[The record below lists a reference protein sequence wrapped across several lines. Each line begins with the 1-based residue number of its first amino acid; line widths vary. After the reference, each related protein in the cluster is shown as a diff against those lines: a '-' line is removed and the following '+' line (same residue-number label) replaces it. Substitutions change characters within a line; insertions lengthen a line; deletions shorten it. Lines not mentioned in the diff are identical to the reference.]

1 MDFNLSEEQT
11 AIQDSLKRYLA
22 KDYSFEHRRTLTKS
36 ALGHSEQAWATYAE
50 LGLLALPFS
59 EEAGGLGGNAI
70 DTMIISETLGTAL
83 ALEPFI
89 PSVVIAGSLVN
100 DIGNAAQRDALL
112 GGITQGTLLATLAHQ
127 EPGARYNVNHVATTA
142 KKDGDGWSLSGHKAV
157 VLAAPSAHKLLVSA
171 RTSGAAFD
179 ANGISLFVVD
189 AKAAGV
195 TIRPYGTQDG
205 QRAGDVI
212 LKDVKVAS
220 DALVGAVNQALPA
233 IEHAIDRGIAALCA
247 EAVGV
252 MTTLNAQTLEYLKNR
267 KQFDQPIG
275 KFQVLQHRMADM
287 AMAAE
292 YGRAMALLAAV
303 KVDEKDVAERR
314 RHVSAAKAY
323 VGQSARTVGQGA
335 VQMHGGMG
343 VTDELMAAH
352 LFKRLTVI
360 NATLGDVDH
369 HLGKFSDSLLVA

>member
-22 KDYSFEHRRTLTKS
+22 KDYSFEQRRAIVKG
-36 ALGHSEQAWATYAE
+36 AVGHSEQAWATYAE

-59 EEAGGLGGNAI
+59 EAAGGLGGNAI
-70 DTMIISETLGTAL
+70 DTMVIAETLGTAL
-83 ALEPFI
+83 AVEPFI
-89 PSVVIAGSLVN
+89 PSVVISGSLLN
-100 DIGNAAQRDALL
+100 DIGSPAQRDTLL
-112 GGITQGTLLATLAHQ
+112 SGIMGGTLLATLAHQ

-171 RTSGAAFD
+171 RTSGSAFD
-179 ANGISLFVVD
+179 ANGVSLFVVD
-189 AKAAGV
+189 AKASGV

-212 LKDVKVAS
+212 LKDVKVGA
-220 DALVGAVNQALPA
+220 DALVGAINQALPS
-233 IEHAIDRGIAALCA
+233 IEHAIDRGVAALCA

-275 KFQVLQHRMADM
+275 KFQVLQHRMAEM

-292 YGRAMALLAAV
+292 YARAMALLAAV
-303 KVDEKDVAERR
+303 KVDDKDVAERR
-314 RHVSAAKAY
+314 RNVSAAKAY
-323 VGQSARTVGQGA
+323 IGQSARTVGQGA

-360 NATLGDVDH
+360 NATFGDIDH
-369 HLGKFSDSLLVA
+369 HLGKVSDSLLAA

>member
-1 MDFNLSEEQT
+1 MDFNLSEEQA
-11 AIQDSLKRYLA
+11 AIQASLKRYLA
-22 KDYSFEHRRTLTKS
+22 RDYGFEARRKLTQS
-36 ALGHSEQAWATYAE
+36 ELGHSAAAWKTYAE
-50 LGLLALPFS
+50 LGLLALPFP
-59 EEAGGLGGNAI
+59 EAVGGLGGNAI
-70 DTMIISETLGTAL
+70 DTLLVAETLGTAL

-89 PSVVIAGSLVN
+89 PSVVIAGSLLH
-100 DIGNAAQRDALL
+100 DIGSPMQKD
-112 GGITQGTLLATLAHQ
+112 TLLAGITEGTTLVALAHQ
-127 EPGARYNVNHVATTA
+127 EPGARYNVRHVATTA
-142 KKDGDGWSLSGHKAV
+142 RKDGSAWLLSGHKAV
-157 VLAAPSAHKLLVSA
+157 VLAAPSAHTLLVSA

-179 ANGISLFVVD
+179 AHGISLFVVD

-212 LKDVKVAS
+212 LQDVKVGA
-220 DALVGAVNQALPA
+220 DALLGQAHQALPA

-252 MTTLNAQTLEYLKNR
+252 MDTLNAQTLEYLKNR
-267 KQFDQPIG
+267 KQFDMPIG

-292 YGRAMALLAAV
+292 YGRSMALLAAV
-303 KVDEKDVAERR
+303 KVDSKDAAERR

-360 NATLGDVDH
+360 NQTFGDVDH
-369 HLGKFSDSLLVA
+369 HLGMFSDSLLAA

>member
-1 MDFNLSEEQT
+1 MDFNLSEEQA

-22 KDYSFEHRRTLTKS
+22 KDYSFEHRRTLTQS
-36 ALGHSEQAWATYAE
+36 ALGHSAQAWATYAE
-50 LGLLALPFS
+50 LGLLALPFPES
-59 EEAGGLGGNAI
+59 AGGLGGNAI
-70 DTMIISETLGTAL
+70 DTMLIAETLGTVL

-89 PSVVIAGSLVN
+89 PSVVIAGSLIS
-100 DIGNAAQRDALL
+100 DIGSPAQRDTLL

-127 EPGARYNVNHVATTA
+127 EAGARYNLNHVATTA
-142 KKDGDGWSLSGHKAV
+142 RKDGDGWSLTGHKAV
-157 VLAAPSAHKLLVSA
+157 VLAAASANKLLVSA
-171 RTSGAAFD
+171 RTSGAPFD

-189 AKAAGV
+189 AKAAGL
-195 TIRPYGTQDG
+195 TLRPYGTQDG
-205 QRAGDVI
+205 QRAGEVI
-212 LKDVKVAS
+212 LRDVKVGV

-233 IEHAIDRGIAALCA
+233 VEHAIDRGIAALCA

-252 MTTLNAQTLEYLKNR
+252 MATLNAQTLEYLKNR

-303 KVDEKDVAERR
+303 KVDEKDVAVRR
-314 RHVSAAKAY
+314 RNVSAAKAY
-323 VGQSARTVGQGA
+323 IGQSARTVGQGA

>member
-1 MDFNLSEEQT
+1 
-11 AIQDSLKRYLA
+11 
-22 KDYSFEHRRTLTKS
+22 
-36 ALGHSEQAWATYAE
+36 
-50 LGLLALPFS
+50 LALPFP
-59 EEAGGLGGNAI
+59 EAAGGLGGNAI
-70 DTMIISETLGTAL
+70 DTMVIAETLGTAL

-89 PSVVIAGSLVN
+89 PSVVVAGSLLN
-100 DIGNAAQRDALL
+100 DIGTPAQRDTLL
-112 GGITQGTLLATLAHQ
+112 GGITQGTVLATLAHQ
-127 EPGARYNVNHVATTA
+127 EPGARYNTNHVATSA

-157 VLAAPSAHKLLVSA
+157 VLAAPSANKLLVSA
-171 RTSGAAFD
+171 RTSGSAFD

-189 AKAAGV
+189 AKAAGL

-212 LKDVKVAS
+212 LKDVKVGA
-220 DALVGAVNQALPA
+220 DALVGQVNQALPA

-252 MTTLNAQTLEYLKNR
+252 MTTLNAQTLDYLKNR

-275 KFQVLQHRMADM
+275 KFQVLQHRMAEM

-303 KVDEKDVAERR
+303 KVDSSDAAERR

-323 VGQSARTVGQGA
+323 IGQSARTVGQGA

-360 NATLGDVDH
+360 NQTYGDVDH
-369 HLGKFSDSLLVA
+369 HLGKFSDTLLAA

>member
-22 KDYSFEHRRTLTKS
+22 KDYGFEARRALTKS
-36 ALGHSEQAWATYAE
+36 ELGHSEQAWATYAE
-50 LGLLALPFS
+50 LGLLALPFP
-59 EEAGGLGGNAI
+59 EAVGGLGGNAV
-70 DTMIISETLGTAL
+70 DTMLVAETMGTAL

-89 PSVVIAGSLVN
+89 PTVVLAGSLIN
-100 DIGNAAQRDALL
+100 DIGSPAQRDTLL

-142 KKDGDGWSLSGHKAV
+142 RKDGDGWSLSGHKAV
-157 VLAAPSAHKLLVSA
+157 VLAAASAHKLLVSA
-171 RTSGAAFD
+171 RTSGSAFD
-179 ANGISLFVVD
+179 ANGVSLFVVD
-189 AKAAGV
+189 AKSAGL
-195 TIRPYGTQDG
+195 TLRPYGTQDG
-205 QRAGDVI
+205 QRAADVT
-212 LKDVKVAS
+212 LKGVKVGA
-220 DALVGAVNQALPA
+220 DALVGQVNQALPA
-233 IEHAIDRGIAALCA
+233 IEHALDRAIAALCA

-252 MTTLNAQTLEYLKNR
+252 MATLNAQTLEYLKTR
-267 KQFDQPIG
+267 KQFGQPIG

-292 YGRAMALLAAV
+292 YGRSMALLAAV
-303 KVDEKDVAERR
+303 KVDSKDVAERR
-314 RHVSAAKAY
+314 RTVSAAKAY
-323 VGQSARTVGQGA
+323 IGQSARTVGQGA

-360 NATLGDVDH
+360 GQTFGDVDH

>member
-22 KDYSFEHRRTLTKS
+22 KDYSFEQRRTIVKS
-36 ALGHSEQAWATYAE
+36 AVGHSEQAWATYAE
-50 LGLLALPFS
+50 LGLLALPFPES
-59 EEAGGLGGNAI
+59 AGGLGGNAI
-70 DTMIISETLGTAL
+70 DTMVIAETLGTAL
-83 ALEPFI
+83 AVEPFI
-89 PSVVIAGSLVN
+89 PSVVIAGSLLN
-100 DIGNAAQRDALL
+100 DIGSPAQRDMLL
-112 GGITQGTLLATLAHQ
+112 SGITQGTMLVALAHQ

-171 RTSGAAFD
+171 RTSGSAFD

-189 AKAAGV
+189 AHAAGV
-195 TIRPYGTQDG
+195 TLRPYGTQDG
-205 QRAGDVI
+205 QRAGDVT
-212 LKDVKVAS
+212 LKDVKVGP

-233 IEHAIDRGIAALCA
+233 IEHALDRGIAALCA

-252 MTTLNAQTLEYLKNR
+252 MTTLNAQTLDYLKNR

-292 YGRAMALLAAV
+292 YARAMALLAAV
-303 KVDEKDVAERR
+303 KVDGKDVAERR
-314 RHVSAAKAY
+314 RNVSAAKAY
-323 VGQSARTVGQGA
+323 IGQSARTVGQGA

-343 VTDELMAAH
+343 VTDELMASH

-360 NATLGDVDH
+360 NATFGDVDH
-369 HLGKFSDSLLVA
+369 HLGKVSDSLLAA